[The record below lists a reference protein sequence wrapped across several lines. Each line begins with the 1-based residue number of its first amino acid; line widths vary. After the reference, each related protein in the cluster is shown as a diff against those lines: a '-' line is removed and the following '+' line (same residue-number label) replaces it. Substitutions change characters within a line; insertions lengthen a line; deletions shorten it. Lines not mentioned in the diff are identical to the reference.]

1 MTEFTNVCSLEEELS
16 ILRKIFS
23 IEIGDASKDIKNS
36 EKNLFKIQKQFVT
49 GWRNYQKN
57 PELSLDSFLEICKK
71 MVNQISKINQNYDE
85 FEKSTKSSMKE
96 IKDLKNKINR
106 ISSQISNEKRDKK

>member
-1 MTEFTNVCSLEEELS
+1 MTEFTNVCSLEEELA

-23 IEIGDASKDIKNS
+23 IEIRDASKDIKNS
-36 EKNLFKIQKQFVT
+36 EKNLFRLQRQFVT
-49 GWRNYQKN
+49 EWSNYKKN
-57 PELSLDSFLEICKK
+57 PERQLGSFLGICKK
-71 MVNQISKINQNYDE
+71 MVNQISKNNRNYEE